1 MCVSVTF
8 TIRIPRKLA
17 ERMKKFKEINWS
29 EVVRKSIEEYL
40 KKLEE
45 ARTVVDASEL
55 VEELLSHGVD
65 PKDLEPRSYEEEV
78 KYYRIMGEREWR
90 RLSTTRA

>member
-1 MCVSVTF
+1 MSVTF

-40 KKLEE
+40 RKLEE

-78 KYYRIMGEREWR
+78 KYYRIMGDREWR

>member
-1 MCVSVTF
+1 MSVSF
-8 TIRIPRKLA
+8 TVCIPRRLA

-29 EVVRKSIEEYL
+29 EVVRRSIEEYL

-55 VEELLSHGVD
+55 VEELLSQGVD
-65 PKDLEPRSYEEEV
+65 PKDLEPKSYEEEV
-78 KYYRIMGEREWR
+78 RYYRVMGGREWR
-90 RLSTTRA
+90 RLSTTQA

>member
-1 MCVSVTF
+1 MSVTF

-40 KKLEE
+40 RKLEE

-65 PKDLEPRSYEEEV
+65 PKDLEPRRYEEEV

>member
-1 MCVSVTF
+1 
-8 TIRIPRKLA
+8 
-17 ERMKKFKEINWS
+17 MKKFKEINWS

-40 KKLEE
+40 RKLEE

-78 KYYRIMGEREWR
+78 KYYRIMGDREWR

>member
-1 MCVSVTF
+1 MSVTF

-17 ERMKKFKEINWS
+17 EKMKKFKEINWS
-29 EVVRKSIEEYL
+29 EVVRRGIEEYL

-55 VEELLSHGVD
+55 VEELLSQGVD

-78 KYYRIMGEREWR
+78 RYYSIMGEREWR

>member
-1 MCVSVTF
+1 MSVTF

-17 ERMKKFKEINWS
+17 ERMRKFKEINWS

-78 KYYRIMGEREWR
+78 KYYRIMGDREWR